1 MEFAARTTVVLI
13 VFLLVFVVGGVLLQV
28 FLSRRTARWPGLIL
42 PLLSFLYS
50 LLMACSAVAYN
61 GGVPWGP
68 ILASLLL
75 GNIPTVILLAI
86 YAACREKRKRSNGV
100 EKMNIQD
107 L

>member
-1 MEFAARTTVVLI
+1 MRNVAMLLA
-13 VFLLVFVVGGVLLQV
+13 FLLVFAVGGVLLQI
-28 FLSRRTARWPGLIL
+28 FLSRQESKWPGLIL

-61 GGVPWGP
+61 GGFPWGAV
-68 ILASLLL
+68 LASLTL
-75 GNIPTVILLAI
+75 GNIPTVVLLAI
-86 YAACREKRKRSNGV
+86 YCSCREKRKRRDDV